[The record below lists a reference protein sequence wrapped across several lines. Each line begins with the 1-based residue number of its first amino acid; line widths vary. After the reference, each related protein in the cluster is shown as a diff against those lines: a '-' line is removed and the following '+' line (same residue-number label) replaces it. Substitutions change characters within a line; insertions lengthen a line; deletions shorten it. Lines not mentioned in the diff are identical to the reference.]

1 MLPEGDR
8 AIWATAMYAGL
19 RRGES
24 MALRVDRIDMD
35 ANVIHVKRGGDMIE
49 GEIET
54 KGRNRRRV
62 PIASV
67 LREHLLSHLMRSGR
81 RGDQLV
87 FGVTERSP
95 LSRGGSRSAQT
106 RRGRRLSSPDH
117 PA

>member
-1 MLPEGDR
+1 
-8 AIWATAMYAGL
+8 
-19 RRGES
+19 
-24 MALRVDRIDMD
+24 
-35 ANVIHVKRGGDMIE
+35 MIE

-106 RRGRRLSSPDH
+106 RRGRRLSSTGSSCMSAATLSPQSGI
-117 PA
+117 AGMYNI